1 VNGEKKRF
9 KRRYAYTL
17 GRSSLVIDVTPDEY
31 RQILDGKIAIEKVKS
46 TPAYTVYRKK
56 KYEAA

>member
-1 VNGEKKRF
+1 MNGEKKRF

-31 RQILDGKIAIEKVKS
+31 QQILDGKIAIEKVKS

-56 KYEAA
+56 R

>member
-1 VNGEKKRF
+1 MNGEKKRF

-17 GRSSLVIDVTPDEY
+17 GRNSLVIDVTPDEY

-46 TPAYTVYRKK
+46 TPRYRVYRVKK
-56 KYEAA
+56 

>member
-1 VNGEKKRF
+1 MESEKKRF

-17 GRSSLVIDVTPDEY
+17 GRSGLIIDVTPDEY

-46 TPAYTVYRKK
+46 TPVYTVYRKK
-56 KYEAA
+56 K